1 MLANEGAT
9 ELSNKA
15 SQAKEDD
22 RLDQK
27 GMRQDG
33 FIVQKDVEREDKT
46 SSHSK
51 RRSVDSTH
59 LR

>member
-15 SQAKEDD
+15 SQAKEDE

-27 GMRQDG
+27 GMRQTA
-33 FIVQKDVEREDKT
+33 F
-46 SSHSK
+46 
-51 RRSVDSTH
+51 
-59 LR
+59 L

>member
-27 GMRQDG
+27 GMRQTA
-33 FIVQKDVEREDKT
+33 F
-46 SSHSK
+46 
-51 RRSVDSTH
+51 
-59 LR
+59 LY